1 MRKNGIQKLER
12 KRTMSRVGE
21 KIKEARVKSGMT
33 QKAFAKK
40 LGVAEKFI
48 NEVETGRR
56 IVQESF
62 IDKAAKIL
70 KADLNDVSMVVTDE
84 ALMEE
89 RKAYATIN
97 KKPAKIETEEVWD
110 NAFSS
115 VLKNVPI
122 YDYSLKN
129 VKGKIE
135 LPIYS
140 NKVEGFPQD
149 KVMYLEIQDNEMSGF
164 RMMQGDL
171 AFAHLVKEVS
181 NNGIFL
187 VDYKG
192 NRKIRQIKS
201 LGNSKLLLVSNG
213 GALMTET
220 VESREISVI
229 AKLERIEIRL

>member
-1 MRKNGIQKLER
+1 
-12 KRTMSRVGE
+12 MSRVGL
-21 KIKEARVKSGMT
+21 KIKEAREKSGMT
-33 QKAFAKK
+33 QKALAKK

-62 IDKAAKIL
+62 IDKAAKVL
-70 KADLNDVSMVVTDE
+70 NADLNDVSMVVTDE

-89 RKAYATIN
+89 RKNYVAIN
-97 KKPAKIETEEVWD
+97 KQEKIQNEEFWD

-115 VLKNVPI
+115 VIKNVQV
-122 YDYSLKN
+122 YNYNLKN

-135 LPIYS
+135 LPIHS

-164 RMMQGDL
+164 RIMEGDL
-171 AFAHLVKEVS
+171 AFSHLVKEIS

-192 NRKIRQIKS
+192 KRKIRQIKS

-213 GALMTET
+213 GSLMTET